1 MKLLKIIY
9 LSLLMVLPI
18 EIKGNAIKHIPS
30 DSVEIT
36 TFRDTVYSRNL
47 PPIEIRIGTYHNFF
61 GYTTV
66 GYKLILRGEELDV
79 NGALLYKEDPESK
92 DAYPLQL
99 LSPFHIHVGDSTDTH
114 RIDHIYVKHKFPYS
128 TRFSEDDSLI
138 IITNKGDFTLYL
150 SEDKR
155 SAAKYTPILE
165 SLHKELSDTEKD
177 LERTRYESYLIIA
190 VIVIICLFLGVV
202 GFIYHRKQQRIKSE
216 QMNNLLMLISDN
228 EMNNRHLKTKLSDLM
243 RNSFDT
249 INKLCYEY
257 FEKADTN
264 FLKRSV
270 YAKVEEEIERLKSQE
285 QLSQFESILNEYC
298 DEIVSRIKAQIPQL
312 SDSEKS
318 LLIYLYSGLS
328 ARTICVL
335 MDIQL
340 KTFYMRRLRLKNKIE
355 ASDAPDKE
363 WFISNM

>member
-1 MKLLKIIY
+1 MKLLKVIY
-9 LSLLMVLPI
+9 LSILFMSPLICM
-18 EIKGNAIKHIPS
+18 GNINKHIPL
-30 DSVEIT
+30 DTVQIT
-36 TFRDTVYSRNL
+36 TFRDTVYSRSL

-79 NGALLYKEDPESK
+79 NGAILYKEDPES
-92 DAYPLQL
+92 DVANPLPL
-99 LSPFHIHVGDSTDTH
+99 LSPFHIHVGDSTDNH

-128 TRFSEDDSLI
+128 TCFSEDDSLI
-138 IITNKGDFTLYL
+138 IITNKGNFTLYL
-150 SEDKR
+150 DEDKR
-155 SAAKYTPILE
+155 AAAKYNPMLE
-165 SLHKELSDTEKD
+165 SLNKELSETEND
-177 LERTRYESYLIIA
+177 LEKTRNRSHLIIA
-190 VIVIICLFLGVV
+190 IIVFISLTL
-202 GFIYHRKQQRIKSE
+202 GFIVFMYFRKQQRIKSY
-216 QMNNLLMLISDN
+216 QMNKLLMLLSEN
-228 EMNNRHLKTKLSDLM
+228 EMNNRQLKAKMSDMM
-243 RNSFDT
+243 RNSFNT
-249 INKLCYEY
+249 INQLCYEY

-264 FLKRSV
+264 FLKKSI
-270 YAKVEEEIERLKSQE
+270 YTKVEEEIERLKSQE
-285 QLSQFESILNEYC
+285 QLSQFETFLNEYC

-355 ASDAPDKE
+355 ASDAPDKI